1 MSVVVKILNGPFCCS
16 DHREAYL
23 EILNR
28 LGLARLVE
36 ARARLKMHFSDDR
49 GNTGQIQVTSEDV
62 MIIQTRVCKEPDD
75 VNRMFR
81 RLKTESTQLLHNLA

>member
-23 EILNR
+23 EVLNR

-36 ARARLKMHFSDDR
+36 ARARLTMHFSDGHR
-49 GNTGQIQVTSEDV
+49 NSAQTQVTSDDV
-62 MIIQTRVCKEPDD
+62 LIIQTRVGKEPQGG
-75 VNRMFR
+75 NRMFR